1 MGGIEHA
8 TSSAPRSSAKNR
20 AHHAIIDVPS
30 QRFAVRLT
38 YGSNAEMLRP
48 RLRWDPHRN
57 VGSS

>member
-1 MGGIEHA
+1 MGAIEHA
-8 TSSAPRSSAKNR
+8 TSSAPRSPAEVC
-20 AHHAIIDVPS
+20 AHHAIFDVPS
-30 QRFAVRLT
+30 QTFAVRLT